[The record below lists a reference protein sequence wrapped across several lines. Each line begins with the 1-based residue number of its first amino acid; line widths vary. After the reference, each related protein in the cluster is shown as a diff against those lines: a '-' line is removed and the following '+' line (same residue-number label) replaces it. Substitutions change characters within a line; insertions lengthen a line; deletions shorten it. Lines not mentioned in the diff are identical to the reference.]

1 MTSEGIPVGRLSAIQ
16 RGSDGVSET
25 IATPVDLAAGPL
37 GVGLVVDGV
46 PLDELAA
53 GTALRIG
60 AFAIVELIGAPPGS
74 DPARRVA
81 GLVEATA
88 ETSCAREARVREAGP
103 VRVGDPVVL
112 ESVPVPLEDALDLH
126 PFRPSEVTDV
136 VRQYLGQAAAA
147 GFAEVRLIHGRGR
160 GVQREAV
167 RRLLATL
174 PIVLA
179 FGDAPPERG
188 GWGATMVRLR
198 PGGGWDPSW

>member
-1 MTSEGIPVGRLSAIQ
+1 VTSEGIPVGRLSAIQ
-16 RGSDGVSET
+16 RRSDGVPET
-25 IATPVDLAAGPL
+25 IPTPVDLAAGPL

-74 DPARRVA
+74 DRARRAA

-103 VRVGDPVVL
+103 VRVGDRVVL

-136 VRQYLGQAAAA
+136 VRRYLGEAAGG

-198 PGGGWDPSW
+198 PGGGRARSL